1 MRLVSNLLLLSCL
14 AAVAYA
20 EPVIAISE
28 SAVTVSSI
36 SPGASVA
43 WLALGHE
50 AEAFMTQ
57 YRSRDGV
64 IEDADAD
71 GVITIEFPSAI
82 PLRFVIAVAEL
93 ESGAWRIGTREGF
106 MSTAIQPDD
115 RFSRARGMRP
125 SLDLLEVERNELEV
139 LLVRPHVG
147 AWRINALEGSP
158 SDSDRIS
165 DAVLTVRFADLT
177 PLGAPGGAVP
187 GTLKPRDLVI
197 AFDPE
202 ELSHYA
208 LEVGRGNEGGNE

>member
-1 MRLVSNLLLLSCL
+1 MRLVSNLLLLSWL

-71 GVITIEFPSAI
+71 GVITIEYPATI
-82 PLRFVIAVAEL
+82 PLRFVIAVVDL
-93 ESGAWRIGTREGF
+93 ESGAWKVATR
-106 MSTAIQPDD
+106 DD
-115 RFSRARGMRP
+115 FTSFPIEPAGRFGRARGMRP
-125 SLDLLEVERNELEV
+125 SLDMVEIERNELEV
-139 LLVRPHVG
+139 LLVRPRVG
-147 AWRINALEGSP
+147 AWRLRAFEGSP
-158 SDSDRIS
+158 ADADRAN
-165 DAVLTVRFADLT
+165 DAVLTIRFADLT
-177 PLGAPGGAVP
+177 PLATPGNAVP
-187 GTLKPRDLVI
+187 GTLKPGDVLI
-197 AFDPE
+197 AIDPE
-202 ELSHYA
+202 ELGHFA
-208 LEVGRGNEGGNE
+208 KEIGR